1 MADLVVKFCCVNCG
15 KLNKINKSQ
24 IDDAIKIGNTPV
36 GVCGHCGLVNRFKDP
51 SQAPQADKRPL
62 ICIPFVDKWPERL
75 PTGSLPG
82 GMYADAHGR
91 PLSEGDFMMQHGINP
106 KINLAYRRA
115 GMPAPT
121 EKC

>member
-1 MADLVVKFCCVNCG
+1 M
-15 KLNKINKSQ
+15 I
-24 IDDAIKIGNTPV
+24 
-36 GVCGHCGLVNRFKDP
+36 KDP
-51 SQAPQADKRPL
+51 NQAPQADKRPL

-106 KINLAYRRA
+106 KINLAYHRA